1 MLKFSSDPI
10 SWTFWDR
17 EGSLKGPYYGKRV
30 KLFLLLLLKNDAE
43 MKSAIYRYFGVI
55 VT

>member
-17 EGSLKGPYYGKRV
+17 EGSLKGPYHGKRV

-43 MKSAIYRYFGVI
+43 MKSASYRYFGVI